1 LHYIEG
7 GLNQVGRTCRLAW
20 PDNAMNKFN
29 FLPVGLGL
37 WLLVSSA
44 AAQIVPGPTNIADK
58 VGKVILPDTASDKA
72 TAARPPRTERPE
84 LPQEIKRRIDRFEKS
99 RESYLARQQELL
111 RKLNANGAT
120 DQDRARIRA
129 QLQALRDEWL
139 DKARAFREE
148 ARTRLTDLKKE
159 LPKHP
164 WDDAIE
170 GQLDS
175 IKDHIKD
182 HKRRGD

>member
-1 LHYIEG
+1 
-7 GLNQVGRTCRLAW
+7 
-20 PDNAMNKFN
+20 MNKFN

-111 RKLNANGAT
+111 RNLNVNGAT
-120 DQDRARIRA
+120 DEDRARIRA

-139 DKARAFREE
+139 DRARAFREE
-148 ARTRLTDLKKE
+148 ARTRMKDLQAE
-159 LPKHP
+159 LPKHR
-164 WDDAIE
+164 DALVDAKE
-170 GQLDS
+170 GALGT
-175 IKDHIKD
+175 IKD